1 LEHTVIDMRK
11 SSRLPIL
18 SVGLALLTAACG
30 SQSSVDD
37 ALRRDLEAASAG
49 SIELAPKGSQQTV
62 SATELVPL
70 SKPVVSNT
78 RRAEAPAPRPKPRT
92 PQVAPATEE
101 PSAPRP
107 VSTPRVSPP
116 PPGGYKTVG
125 EVIRNAPFPIKP

>member
-1 LEHTVIDMRK
+1 MRP
-11 SSRLPIL
+11 SSRIPVL
-18 SVGLALLTAACG
+18 SVGIALLAAACS

-37 ALRRDLEAASAG
+37 ALKRDLEAASAG
-49 SIELAPKGSQQTV
+49 SIELAPKGGQQIV

-70 SKPVVSNT
+70 SKPVVTNT
-78 RRAEAPAPRPKPRT
+78 RRASPPAPRPKPHT
-92 PQVAPATEE
+92 PQVAPSTDE

-107 VSTPRVSPP
+107 VSTPKVSPP